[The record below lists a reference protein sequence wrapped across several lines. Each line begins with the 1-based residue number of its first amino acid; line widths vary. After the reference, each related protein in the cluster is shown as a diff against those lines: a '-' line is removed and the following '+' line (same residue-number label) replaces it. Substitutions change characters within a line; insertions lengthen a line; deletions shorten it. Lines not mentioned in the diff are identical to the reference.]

1 MIAQTKVVK
10 NETDIANVTVPKT
23 VIAIKNVMVLKIE
36 MLIKNVMILRTETD
50 TKNVMGLKNAI
61 DTKTGIKEIVIK
73 IEMIIRIDVFEI
85 ISEVVMI
92 IAIVIITVD
101 AIITVTIIETMIDE
115 VTIITTITEI
125 ITLTITTIGVIITIE
140 ITNPDVERDTTNAWM
155 PQKMKHVMIALKM
168 GTRRPIRI
176 DIRKAI
182 VKNDANPKKLAKKLR
197 KNRKKVNRNVV
208 VIQNMWIKRIKKL
221 KRKNMIHHQIRHL
234 KMILVQQMIRKKG
247 NLKRR

>member
-10 NETDIANVTVPKT
+10 NETDIANVMLRKT

-36 MLIKNVMILRTETD
+36 MLIKNVMILKTEMD
-50 TKNVMGLKNAI
+50 IKNVMGLKNVI
-61 DTKTGIKEIVIK
+61 DTKMVIKEIVIK

-85 ISEVVMI
+85 ISAVAMI

-101 AIITVTIIETMIDE
+101 AIVTETIIEAMIDV
-115 VTIITTITEI
+115 VTIITIVTEI

-140 ITNPDVERDTTNAWM
+140 ITNPDVERDTTNAWIIL
-155 PQKMKHVMIALKM
+155 KMKHVMIALKM
-168 GTRRPIRI
+168 TAKKLIRI
-176 DIRKAI
+176 EILKAI
-182 VKNDANPKKLAKKLR
+182 VKNDASLKKLTKKLR
-197 KNRKKVNRNVV
+197 KNRKRVNPNV
-208 VIQNMWIKRIKKL
+208 VIQNVWIKWIKKL

-234 KMILVQQMIRKKG
+234 KMILVQQMIRKKE